1 MRPFEPQRLRAAL
14 PPWGQDAPPA
24 ADLAAYLAFYHLDDC
39 AKGNGRSH
47 RMGWLAVDGE
57 RIAAQAFVPPSPK
70 GTAIVCHGY
79 YDHVGLYGHLIDYL
93 QSQGL
98 AVFAFDQPGHGLS
111 TGPVA
116 TIASFE
122 AYQTVLAAAL
132 EACRDLPKPW
142 HLAGQS
148 MGASVIMEHLAR
160 QGAEGFDEIL
170 LLAPLVR
177 PAYWPLNQV
186 VWQIARRTI
195 SERPRTF
202 RRNAENADFVRLL
215 KRDPLQAKVLPVQW
229 VTAMVEWMRRFER
242 KPPMPQVRPHVIQ
255 GTADRTV
262 GWRHNLRVLERLF
275 SPRILLLPGARHHLV
290 NEAPAVR
297 EAMWRWLDEH
307 CAWGVPEAR
316 RERCN
321 AVKRR
326 PRG

>member
-24 ADLAAYLAFYHLDDC
+24 ADVAAYLAFHQLDDC

-70 GTAIVCHGY
+70 GTAI
-79 YDHVGLYGHLIDYL
+79 
-93 QSQGL
+93 
-98 AVFAFDQPGHGLS
+98 
-111 TGPVA
+111 
-116 TIASFE
+116 
-122 AYQTVLAAAL
+122 
-132 EACRDLPKPW
+132 
-142 HLAGQS
+142 
-148 MGASVIMEHLAR
+148 AR
-160 QGAEGFDEIL
+160 QGAEGFGETL

-177 PAYWPLNQV
+177 PACWPLTQA

-195 SERPRTF
+195 NECPRTF
-202 RRNAENADFVRLL
+202 RKVAENADFLRLL
-215 KRDPLQAKVLPVQW
+215 KRDPRQAKVLPVQW

-242 KPPMPQVRPHVIQ
+242 HAPMPQVRPHVIQ

-275 SPRILLLPGARHHLV
+275 SPRILRLPGARHHLV

-307 CAWGVPEAR
+307 CAWGVPEAS
-316 RERCN
+316 RERRSS
-321 AVKRR
+321 AERR